1 MIRIFSLFL
10 VLTLAFSTLF
20 TFAKADDTAPFDLY
34 AKAYAVIEAETKAVI
49 CSDNAEEKLP
59 MASTTKIMTCILAC
73 ESGLLDEKVT
83 VKAENV
89 MVEGSS
95 LGLCGGDKLTL
106 RDILRGLMMVS
117 GNDAALVTAD
127 FVGGSV
133 ENFVDMMNAKAEELG
148 LDNTHFVN
156 PHGLYDDDH
165 YTTARELAELAAYS
179 LNNKDFKDIVSTV
192 TAKLHYF
199 ESEIGEYDRTLTN
212 KNTLLTSLDGC
223 VGVKTGYVKKSGR
236 CLVTA
241 AEREG
246 KQVVSVV
253 LNCADSWE
261 ESRKL
266 IEYGMENV
274 TYADIVSDVV
284 EYDLNVVGSETRTV
298 SVQSYQF
305 MSSSMRTVDADSVE
319 IVEVIPRFVYA
330 PVNAG
335 DEVGEIRVYI
345 GGNLCREIPVLA
357 TESAEALP
365 KGKAILENLGQMLI
379 SNLEWIYK

>member
-1 MIRIFSLFL
+1 MKRIVSLL
-10 VLTLAFSTLF
+10 LILSVISSAFITV
-20 TFAKADDTAPFDLY
+20 AHGEENAPIELY
-34 AKAYAVIEAETKAVI
+34 AKAYAVIEGQTKEMI
-49 CSDNAEEKLP
+49 CSKNAEEKLP
-59 MASTTKIMTCILAC
+59 MASTTKIMTCIVAC
-73 ESGLLDEKVT
+73 ESGLLEEKVT

-95 LGLCGGDKLTL
+95 LGLRGGDILTL

-133 ENFVDMMNAKAEELG
+133 EGFVDMMNSKAKELG
-148 LDNTHFVN
+148 LKNTHFVN
-156 PHGLYDDDH
+156 PHGLYDDEH
-165 YTTARELAELAAYS
+165 YTTARELAELAAYA
-179 LNNKDFKDIVSTV
+179 LKNDDFRDIVSTV
-192 TAKLHYF
+192 NAKLHYF
-199 ESEIGEYDRTLTN
+199 DSSQGEYDRSLKN
-212 KNTLLTSLDGC
+212 KNILLTSLEGC
-223 VGVKTGYVKKSGR
+223 IGVKTGYVRKSGR

-274 TYADIVSDVV
+274 TYEDIVSDIV
-284 EYDLNVVGSETRTV
+284 EYDLNVVGSETQTV
-298 SVQSYQF
+298 SVQSYEF
-305 MSSSMRTVDADSVE
+305 MSSSMKITDAQSIEV
-319 IVEVIPRFVYA
+319 VEVIPRFVYA
-330 PVNAG
+330 PVKAG

-345 GGNLCREIPVLA
+345 GGKLCKEIPILA

-365 KGKAILENLGQMLI
+365 PAKAILENLGEMLI
-379 SNLEWIYK
+379 SNIEWIYK